1 MKAYTACLW
10 IVVFNLAL
18 SVINLAQ
25 PFSAMSG
32 APEYIFPVDSSL
44 FLGADGYLDLSIDGL
59 DDINFLSWMAIFFSA
74 ICNATIALPFM
85 LANLGVPNIL
95 IPLLVVPAY
104 YTYLAAGFQLVTGR
118 TLPFF
123 T

>member
-1 MKAYTACLW
+1 MQCPDAGAHDPA
-10 IVVFNLAL
+10 AL
-18 SVINLAQ
+18 CGGLGI
-25 PFSAMSG
+25 SAAFRAG

-123 T
+123 S